1 MAVREFP
8 SRPKKKVEKTEMKL
22 WKHLIVNLIL
32 CCIVGMQS
40 PILAKAQEAD
50 TDYQEILSEYEKN
63 SVEYEQAS
71 LWVQNQII
79 MYHEYEAQEKMYEE
93 QLTESLTE
101 QGRINTKKY
110 HEQSILN
117 KNLLKVYVEHEEE
130 VLQMKQREAQYDF
143 LKEALKIPVLS
154 RYVSLKEA
162 VYKEYKQAYQNTV
175 AKRKQGYATKK
186 QVTEA
191 KLAMDNAKEE
201 AESARENYYNL
212 LDSIKE
218 TIGCETLPSVILKEK
233 KKIKTLVEYKRG
245 YEEAPTALILEA
257 NCASYREYEE
267 AIRETLPEEEN
278 LIKKAENQTKQSEK
292 QKEAYKKNSIQKIK
306 TQIAAFRHQTAMYQ
320 IYTKKIAEG
329 KKQLKT
335 KKLLYQH
342 GKINKLEVLKQISTN
357 EEMEYKRLESLY
369 EINLSYYYL
378 EYKINQ

>member
-22 WKHLIVNLIL
+22 WKRLIVNLIL

-257 NCASYREYEE
+257 NCASYMEYEE

>member
-8 SRPKKKVEKTEMKL
+8 SWSKKKVEKTEMKL

-218 TIGCETLPSVILKEK
+218 TVGCETLPSVILKEK

-257 NCASYREYEE
+257 NCASYKEYEE
-267 AIRETLPEEEN
+267 AIRETLLEEEN
-278 LIKKAENQTKQSEK
+278 LIKKAENQTKQSKK

>member
-130 VLQMKQREAQYDF
+130 VLQMKQREAQYEF
-143 LKEALKIPVLS
+143 LKEALKIPVLL

-218 TIGCETLPSVILKEK
+218 TVGCETLPSVILKEK

-257 NCASYREYEE
+257 NCASYKEYEE
-267 AIRETLPEEEN
+267 AIRETLLEEEN
-278 LIKKAENQTKQSEK
+278 LIKKAENQTKQSKK

>member
-130 VLQMKQREAQYDF
+130 VLQMKQREAQYEF
-143 LKEALKIPVLS
+143 LKEALKIPVLL

-218 TIGCETLPSVILKEK
+218 TVGCETLPSVILKEK

-257 NCASYREYEE
+257 NCASYKEYEE
-267 AIRETLPEEEN
+267 AIRETLLEEEN

>member
-130 VLQMKQREAQYDF
+130 VLQMRQREAQYDF

-162 VYKEYKQAYQNTV
+162 VYKEYKQAYQTTV

-186 QVTEA
+186 QVAEA

-218 TIGCETLPSVILKEK
+218 TVGCETLPSVILKEK
-233 KKIKTLVEYKRG
+233 KKIKTLVEYKRD

-257 NCASYREYEE
+257 NCASYMEYEE
-267 AIRETLPEEEN
+267 AIRETLPKEEN

-292 QKEAYKKNSIQKIK
+292 QKEAYKKNCIQKIK

>member
-143 LKEALKIPVLS
+143 LKEALKIPVLL

-218 TIGCETLPSVILKEK
+218 TVGCETLPSVILKEK
-233 KKIKTLVEYKRG
+233 KKIKTLVEYKRD

-257 NCASYREYEE
+257 NCASYMEYEE
-267 AIRETLPEEEN
+267 AIRETLPKEEN

-357 EEMEYKRLESLY
+357 KELEYKRLESLY

-378 EYKINQ
+378 EYLMNQ

>member
-218 TIGCETLPSVILKEK
+218 TVGCETLPSIILKEK

-257 NCASYREYEE
+257 NCASYKEYEE